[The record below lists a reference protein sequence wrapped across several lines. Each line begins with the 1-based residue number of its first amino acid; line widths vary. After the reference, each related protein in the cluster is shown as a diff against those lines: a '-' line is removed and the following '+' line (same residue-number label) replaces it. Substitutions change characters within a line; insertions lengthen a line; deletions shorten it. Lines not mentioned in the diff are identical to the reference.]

1 MTPSPMR
8 LPMQVIAFVR
18 KEIADVVHQP
28 SLLLTLVVGPF
39 LVLAAL
45 GVGYRDTTRP
55 MTTMFVVADDSPV
68 RDSLEQYADDLDDFV
83 RLAGVTDDATLAR
96 RALMDGDV
104 DLVVV
109 FPEEPIDAVLA
120 GEQAEVEVVHTRLDP
135 IERTAIAFAS
145 RLAVDQINSEVL
157 AAVVG
162 EGQAIA
168 MPADEAI
175 AAGHDAIAA
184 MRDAMAND
192 DPDRMAAASG
202 SIRDV
207 VVELGATVRA
217 AGAFD
222 DELGAAG
229 DGVSTPGGEAG
240 RVLDEFATEL
250 AEIERDPGAVSAERL
265 DDLDRRLD
273 AVGTALDTF
282 LTADPDV
289 LVRPLRAVV
298 DLAVDDV
305 DRVTDWYAPAAV
317 ILVLQQFGVAF
328 GALSFV
334 RERQLGILDVF
345 RVAPVGAAATVI
357 GKYLAYLVMGL
368 AVGAVLTAAVVVVL
382 DVPSSGDPIAIGVTM
397 ALTLFASIGLGLVIS
412 LASRTDAQAVQF
424 TMITLLA
431 SLFFSGFFLSSEQL
445 RGPAAAIG
453 WLLPV
458 TYGMRALRDVMLR
471 GADLDPEVVLAF
483 GGYGLVVFLV
493 AVMGAARRLG
503 VVGDTSG
510 NRRT

>member
-1 MTPSPMR
+1 MKPSPMR

-28 SLLLTLVVGPF
+28 GLLLTLVVGPF
-39 LVLAAL
+39 LVLAAF

-55 MTTMFVVADDSPV
+55 MSTMFVVAEDSPV

-83 RLAGVTDDATLAR
+83 HLAGVTDDAALAR

-109 FPEEPIDAVLA
+109 FPDEPIEAVIA

-168 MPADEAI
+168 QPADDAI
-175 AAGHDAIAA
+175 AAGHEAVAA
-184 MRDAMAND
+184 MRDAVASGD
-192 DPDRMAAASG
+192 TDRVAAASG
-202 SIRDV
+202 SMGEV
-207 VVELGATVRA
+207 LAELDATVRA
-217 AGAFD
+217 AQAFGDELGVADDRSATPADGAQQVL
-222 DELGAAG
+222 DELGAA
-229 DGVSTPGGEAG
+229 
-240 RVLDEFATEL
+240 L
-250 AEIERDPGAVSAERL
+250 AAAERDPAAVSGERL

-273 AVGTALDTF
+273 AVATALDTF

-345 RVAPVGAAATVI
+345 RVAPVGAPAAVI
-357 GKYLAYLVMGL
+357 GKYLAYLLMGL
-368 AVGAVLTAAVVVVL
+368 AVGAVLTAAVVLLL
-382 DVPSSGDPIAIGVTM
+382 DVPSSGDPLAVATTM

-445 RGPAAAIG
+445 HGPAAAVG

-458 TYGMRALRDVMLR
+458 TYGMRSLRDVMLR

-483 GGYGLVVFLV
+483 VGYGLVVFVV
-493 AVMGAARRLG
+493 AVLGAMRRLG
-503 VVGDTSG
+503 VVGDTAG
-510 NRRT
+510 NRRA